1 MKNIQDEYQRYMERV
16 RAKAQSAIDQA
27 NTAYS
32 QQRTVLMARFDA
44 LVTYLSQ
51 QQAAA
56 AQQRQQAAAA
66 AQQAIAAA
74 GQQQLQPGG
83 GGAAAA
89 AAGQQ
94 AVAAQAQA
102 QLHAGLAKAA
112 AGEGQAAAAAA
123 AAAASN
129 PMHMLSHAMAS
140 QLLSLQ
146 AGMAQAAAAAGKPG
160 GAAAGAAPAA
170 ITPQAAAAAAAAAA
184 AHHPLNAAFAQC
196 CALPEAELRAQ
207 VGGAGRAMGVGAS
220 LTNTGFGR
228 FPALPAALLAP
239 R

>member
-1 MKNIQDEYQRYMERV
+1 MERV

-56 AQQRQQAAAA
+56 QQQRMQAAATTA
-66 AQQAIAAA
+66 P
-74 GQQQLQPGG
+74 QPATGG
-83 GGAAAA
+83 GD
-89 AAGQQ
+89 
-94 AVAAQAQA
+94 AVAPAGGTPM

-112 AGEGQAAAAAA
+112 VGEGQAAAAAA
-123 AAAASN
+123 AAAAANN

-140 QLLSLQ
+140 QILSLQ

-160 GAAAGAAPAA
+160 AASLMPPQAAV
-170 ITPQAAAAAAAAAA
+170 AAAAAAAAAQG
-184 AHHPLNAAFAQC
+184 PLNAAFAQF
-196 CALPEAELRAQ
+196 CAMPEADLRAQ
-207 VGGAGRAMGVGAS
+207 VCFGAQ
-220 LTNTGFGR
+220 LTKAR
-228 FPALPAALLAP
+228 LLFPSKQSRPLCHLC
-239 R
+239 